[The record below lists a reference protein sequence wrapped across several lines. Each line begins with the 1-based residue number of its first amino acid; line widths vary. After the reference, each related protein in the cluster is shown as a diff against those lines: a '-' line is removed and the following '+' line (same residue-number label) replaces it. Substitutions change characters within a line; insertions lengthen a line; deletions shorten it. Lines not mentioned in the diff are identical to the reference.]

1 MIKYTPPKS
10 ELGSRIME
18 FRKSNKLTQADL
30 AQRYEVS
37 GPAVFKFEKGF
48 VTPSLKL
55 WQKIAADMD
64 IPEKEAVLLW
74 IKEKLPVRMHPHLL
88 ISAALDVDALKVELE
103 KAGKDPSPQEA
114 IQEVIVANPD
124 ITPSLKNFASER
136 AMWRIFK
143 PTLKEVLFLVEIDH
157 HLPRLSVNQFRDLLV
172 VARAIQNP
180 ED

>member
-1 MIKYTPPKS
+1 
-10 ELGSRIME
+10 ME

-74 IKEKLPVRMHPHLL
+74 IKEKLPVRMHPHLT

-114 IQEVIVANPD
+114 IREVVLANPD

-136 AMWRIFK
+136 AMWSVFK

>member
-1 MIKYTPPKS
+1 
-10 ELGSRIME
+10 
-18 FRKSNKLTQADL
+18 
-30 AQRYEVS
+30 
-37 GPAVFKFEKGF
+37 
-48 VTPSLKL
+48 
-55 WQKIAADMD
+55 MD

>member
-1 MIKYTPPKS
+1 
-10 ELGSRIME
+10 ME

-74 IKEKLPVRMHPHLL
+74 IKEKLPERMHPHLT

-114 IQEVIVANPD
+114 IREVVLANPD

-136 AMWRIFK
+136 AMWSVFK